1 MRGSELQE
9 QLTGGDKGGVLAT
22 ARLYVESFYECNY
35 RQFFISLADME
46 MIRIKQVTVAR
57 GYCIFMVQ
65 DRFLVPHTSFYSRA
79 MRVKAYQQFL
89 APYKSV
95 ALASMAAEFG
105 VSESYMDSQL
115 HT

>member
-1 MRGSELQE
+1 
-9 QLTGGDKGGVLAT
+9 
-22 ARLYVESFYECNY
+22 
-35 RQFFISLADME
+35 
-46 MIRIKQVTVAR
+46 
-57 GYCIFMVQ
+57 
-65 DRFLVPHTSFYSRA
+65 

-95 ALASMAAEFG
+95 SLASMAAEFG